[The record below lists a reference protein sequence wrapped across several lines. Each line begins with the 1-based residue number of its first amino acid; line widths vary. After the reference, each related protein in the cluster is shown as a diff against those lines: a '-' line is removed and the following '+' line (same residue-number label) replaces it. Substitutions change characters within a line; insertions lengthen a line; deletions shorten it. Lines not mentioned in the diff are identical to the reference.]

1 MHVFNGIFLWLLL
14 ASSLLIYCH
23 SYVFIVTVPKLS
35 PRRKE
40 PPTCTLYLKQC
51 HPDQDTCCPG
61 LQCTNILY
69 SYCLYPFE
77 TCYCMTKSYYYTEN
91 K

>member
-1 MHVFNGIFLWLLL
+1 MNLSTGVLASLLL
-14 ASSLLIYCH
+14 CSSLLLYCH
-23 SYVFIVTVPKLS
+23 CYVFIVTVPKTS

-40 PPTCTLYLKQC
+40 MPTCTLYLKRC
-51 HPDQDTCCPG
+51 HPDRNMCCPG

-77 TCYCMTKSYYYTEN
+77 MCYCMTKSYYYTEN